1 MADINLLKNGAD
13 SSAKQSVLADEPQE
27 TGILEL
33 IELLFF
39 AYRDFTADPDEI
51 LEEFGFGRAHHR
63 VIHFVGRNP
72 GLRVTE
78 LLGILR
84 ITKQSL
90 GRVLKQLIEQ
100 GFVEQREGHTDRRQ
114 RLLFLTDQGTDLA
127 RRLARPQID
136 RVAAAINA
144 AGAEGETTYRQ
155 VLYNLI
161 NERDRSR
168 VEALIA
174 RSS

>member
-1 MADINLLKNGAD
+1 M
-13 SSAKQSVLADEPQE
+13 LADEPQE
-27 TGILEL
+27 TAVLEL

-78 LLGILR
+78 LLAILR

-114 RLLFLTDQGTDLA
+114 RLLYLTDQGTDLA

-136 RVAAAINA
+136 RVVAAVNA
-144 AGAEGETTYRQ
+144 AGAEGETSYRQ